1 MPMMMQARNLL
12 AQRQSQPRPQCLRLL
27 EEMTMTTRQPHLPLL
42 QHRRQ
47 HRQQRQQQHHRLLEE
62 TTMTTTKLLLPLH
75 LPLLQGY
82 TRECT
87 FCRNHMP

>member
-1 MPMMMQARNLL
+1 
-12 AQRQSQPRPQCLRLL
+12 
-27 EEMTMTTRQPHLPLL
+27 MTTTKLLHLPLL
-42 QHRRQ
+42 RRRRQ
-47 HRQQRQQQHHRLLEE
+47 RRQQQLQRHLEA

-82 TRECT
+82 TRGCT